1 MKKKTEKTSVSYDP
15 VAISEAASI
24 QFTKN
29 VRSTGTSIYG
39 KILKDGAE
47 VGNVSYEESAG
58 YLITS
63 IKPVSQLTKE
73 EIAEIYTQVPVC
85 IDEALND

>member
-15 VAISEAASI
+15 VVISEATSI

-29 VRSTGTSIYG
+29 VRSTGTTIYG

-47 VGNVSYEESAG
+47 VGNVSYEESAD

-73 EIAEIYTQVPVC
+73 EIEEIYAQVPTC

>member
-29 VRSTGTSIYG
+29 VRSTGTTIYG

-47 VGNVSYEESAG
+47 VGNASYEESAG

-63 IKPVSQLTKE
+63 IKPVNQLTKE
-73 EIAEIYTQVPVC
+73 EIAEIYAQVPAC